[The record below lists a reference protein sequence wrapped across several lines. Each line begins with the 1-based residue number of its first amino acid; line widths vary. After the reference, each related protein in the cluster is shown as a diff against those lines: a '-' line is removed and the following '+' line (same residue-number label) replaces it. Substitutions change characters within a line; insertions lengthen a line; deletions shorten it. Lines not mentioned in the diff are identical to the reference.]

1 MFLKELLQEQ
11 NMLQLTLTHHLNKLY
26 APDNPSG
33 ILLCQKHDNSY
44 RWQRKYQQ
52 NGYTLTT
59 DLRKSERQLAE
70 KLAVNLYRIV
80 CIEYL
85 QKQQAS
91 IDVLIRSLHGEIK
104 EDPMRNSFKA
114 DYSMHK
120 LLHKVRNRPHVP
132 ADFFHLQSPYRS
144 LILSHLE
151 KEYTWIINWYL
162 GAFKQ
167 NPEHPEYLLF
177 PVKLGFKVRS
187 KSEVMEA
194 DRLYEEGILFHYE
207 ELILLSNEE
216 FYPDFNI
223 PITIIERYIWEH
235 FGAMDKDGYFYRTKG
250 RINDYLDHKWFPGIN
265 MITTYETKQ
274 HPLTAEQVEQQ
285 IYFLKCRYRLAFPDL
300 PSDESFN
307 LYDLAAHVKLSRS
320 DQ

>member
-1 MFLKELLQEQ
+1 MVCNAYFYSQKGDYVFKRIAAR
-11 NMLQLTLTHHLNKLY
+11 TKYVTTDSDTHLNKLY

-91 IDVLIRSLHGEIK
+91 IDVLIRNLHGEIK
-104 EDPMRNSFKA
+104 EDPVRNSFKA

-162 GAFKQ
+162 GAFWS
-167 NPEHPEYLLF
+167 H
-177 PVKLGFKVRS
+177 G
-187 KSEVMEA
+187 
-194 DRLYEEGILFHYE
+194 
-207 ELILLSNEE
+207 
-216 FYPDFNI
+216 
-223 PITIIERYIWEH
+223 
-235 FGAMDKDGYFYRTKG
+235 
-250 RINDYLDHKWFPGIN
+250 
-265 MITTYETKQ
+265 
-274 HPLTAEQVEQQ
+274 
-285 IYFLKCRYRLAFPDL
+285 
-300 PSDESFN
+300 
-307 LYDLAAHVKLSRS
+307 
-320 DQ
+320 